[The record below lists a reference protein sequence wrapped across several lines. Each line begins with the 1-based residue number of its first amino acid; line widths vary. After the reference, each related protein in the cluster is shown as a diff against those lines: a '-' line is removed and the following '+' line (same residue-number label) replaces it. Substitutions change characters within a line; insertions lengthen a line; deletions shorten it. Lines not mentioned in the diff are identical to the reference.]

1 MKVTLDIQEDRVSF
15 FMELIKSL
23 DFIHVL
29 SDEENRPKSS
39 AIQNLTEAFNDVK
52 LYERG
57 EKRLKSAKELLNEL

>member
-29 SDEENRPKSS
+29 SDEENRAKSS

-52 LYERG
+52 LYNEV
-57 EKRLKSAKELLNEL
+57 KRD